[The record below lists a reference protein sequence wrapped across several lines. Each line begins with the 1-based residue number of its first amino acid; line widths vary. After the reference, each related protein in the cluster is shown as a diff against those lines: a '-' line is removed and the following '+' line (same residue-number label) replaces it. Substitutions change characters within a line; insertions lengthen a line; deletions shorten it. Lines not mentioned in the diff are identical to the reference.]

1 MAMRMSGLMSGMDT
15 ESIIQELVSVKQTKV
30 DDAKKA
36 QTKLQWKQDAWKEL
50 NTKLK
55 NLQAKYV
62 ANMRFVS
69 SYSKRTT
76 KVSNSNAVSVITGEN
91 AVNGVQ
97 SLQINQLAKTGYLTG
112 AQIKAAD
119 GSSLTAASKLSDLGV
134 TGEGTFNITAGG
146 KSVDI
151 TVNGDSTISDVL
163 NKLKE
168 AGVNANFDAK
178 NQRFFVS
185 ASASGADNDFSI
197 TASDST
203 GDAALS
209 ALGLKVGLTGDKGD
223 KATLAKYQEY
233 AAFYVSGDDAATL
246 ANINKDGRITKDIDS
261 KVSSYLEQ
269 YKSLL
274 STKSDAQKKI
284 DEINE
289 KYKDSS
295 LDTVENYTKQLEAK
309 QKEKTELEEKIKN
322 LTDGVEKDTAQKE
335 LDTLNEEIKAL
346 SEKKTDAQSL
356 ESTQKS
362 ITDADTKI
370 ADIQKHIT
378 VTEGTDADGNAT
390 YTAEATQ
397 NLKDQVNN
405 SYLSQAKYASEVITA
420 INNGS
425 YTATGA
431 TKVSGQDA
439 MITLN
444 GAEFTGSTNVFEI
457 NGLTFT
463 ALNETK
469 AGEDITVTTE
479 DDVDGIYDMVK
490 SFLKEYNSI
499 INEMDKLYNADSAKG
514 YEPLTDDEKD
524 AMSDSEVEKYE
535 TKIKDA
541 LLRRDSN
548 LSTVSSALKEIMSG
562 GVDVNGKT
570 MYLSDFGIETLGY
583 FEAADNE
590 KNAYHIAGDPD
601 DTNTSGKSDVLK
613 SMISNDPDT
622 VISFFSSLSKTLYTK
637 MSDLSKSV
645 DGYRSYGSFYD
656 DKKMTSDYNDYKTK
670 ISELEEKLNDYEDKW
685 YSKFSKMETALAKL
699 QSNSSAVTS
708 LLGGS

>member
-55 NLQAKYV
+55 NLQAKYI

-203 GDAALS
+203 GDAALA

-601 DTNTSGKSDVLK
+601 DANTSGKSDVLK

>member
-601 DTNTSGKSDVLK
+601 DANTSGKSDVLK

>member
-15 ESIIQELVSVKQTKV
+15 ESIIKELVSVKQTKV

-197 TASDST
+197 TASNST
-203 GDAALS
+203 GDAALA

-233 AAFYVSGDDAATL
+233 AAFYVSGDDVATL

-295 LDTVENYTKQLEAK
+295 LDTVENYTKQLDAK

-356 ESTQKS
+356 ESAQKS

-439 MITLN
+439 RITLN

-499 INEMDKLYNADSAKG
+499 INEMDKLYNAESAKG
-514 YEPLTDDEKD
+514 YEPLTDDEKE

-548 LSTVSSALKEIMSG
+548 LSTVSSALKSIMSG

-570 MYLSDFGIETLGY
+570 MYLSDFGVETLGY

-590 KNAYHIAGDPD
+590 KNAYHIAGDSD
-601 DTNTSGKSDVLK
+601 DANTSGKSDVLK

-622 VISFFSSLSKTLYTK
+622 VIAFFSSLSKNLYTK